1 MRLAAGARVDVGLIV
16 SVDVGLTVTSECMPW
31 CKLAACGGRYSHSW
45 ICSSAAAGFNDLGQ
59 VNR

>member
-1 MRLAAGARVDVGLIV
+1 MDVGLIV